1 VSAVPGPTTPWRGRP
16 RNSSRDSRPHRPRR
30 PGRRCAL
37 RLLWSEEDG
46 STLLLSIFFGAL
58 SLALVL
64 LVVAATS
71 LYLERKRLFTLAD
84 GAALAAAESFPL
96 ESVSRDDAG
105 RPRPV
110 LRSSEVEEAARV
122 HLAHASPDFDDLRLL
137 DAETTDGRSARVSL
151 SCSWAPPVVSLLVPG
166 GVRVEVSATARSV
179 LR

>member
-1 VSAVPGPTTPWRGRP
+1 VNAVPGPTAHGYHAQDARLA
-16 RNSSRDSRPHRPRR
+16 HPRR
-30 PGRRCAL
+30 FGRRRVL
-37 RLLWSEEDG
+37 RRLRSEEDG

-110 LRSSEVEEAARV
+110 LRRSEVEDAARDY
-122 HLAHASPDFDDLRLL
+122 LTDAAPAFNDLRLL
-137 DAETTDGRSARVSL
+137 DADTTDGRSARVSL
-151 SCSWAPPVVSLLVPG
+151 SCAWAPPVVSLLVPG